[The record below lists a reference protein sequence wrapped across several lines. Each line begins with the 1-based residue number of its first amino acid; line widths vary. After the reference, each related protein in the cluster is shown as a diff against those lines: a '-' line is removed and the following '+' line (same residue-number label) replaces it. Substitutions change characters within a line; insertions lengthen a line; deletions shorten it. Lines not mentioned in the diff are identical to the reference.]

1 MALLLRIALAELI
14 RQAVDERDVD
24 RDSLA
29 VPGVGAGDFRLVVHV
44 CKSVLE
50 CISLCGKPPLVE
62 GVEGGLYLVE
72 AFTVFVFA
80 LCKSNH

>member
-1 MALLLRIALAELI
+1 
-14 RQAVDERDVD
+14 
-24 RDSLA
+24 
-29 VPGVGAGDFRLVVHV
+29 V
-44 CKSVLE
+44 CKSVFE

-62 GVEGGLYLVE
+62 GVESGLYLVE